1 MPYTEEGYMKL
12 GRNLAR
18 TFLDYYKLTNYIT
31 VKPTSGTSIRN
42 LPIPIMFVTRYKR
55 QKKLMLKATYFS

>member
-31 VKPTSGTSIRN
+31 VKPTSGEFFSIYN
-42 LPIPIMFVTRYKR
+42 KSVGKKSVYYADCIPG
-55 QKKLMLKATYFS
+55 LC